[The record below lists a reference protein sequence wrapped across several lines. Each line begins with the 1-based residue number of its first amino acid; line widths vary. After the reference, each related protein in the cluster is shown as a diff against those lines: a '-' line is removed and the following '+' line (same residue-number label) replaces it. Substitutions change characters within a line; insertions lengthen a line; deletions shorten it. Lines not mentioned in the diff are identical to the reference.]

1 LFYRVF
7 CPRGT
12 NVLISRGFLFA
23 EVIAHFLMYVIYV
36 IYYIYILKIIYS
48 MYDAN
53 LQEHELSFAS
63 VNVIVSLK
71 KIVYD
76 LVIREKRDKSF
87 IH

>member
-1 LFYRVF
+1 
-7 CPRGT
+7 
-12 NVLISRGFLFA
+12 
-23 EVIAHFLMYVIYV
+23 
-36 IYYIYILKIIYS
+36 